1 MKSQKI
7 SHIVVVSILI
17 NVATN
22 MVHPVTPTYIE
33 VLGLPS
39 YMFGVL
45 FAAMSIGNFLL
56 SPLWG
61 QLSDRYGRLPVISI
75 SLIGYALFQVLFGY
89 AQNGVQAVIWRFLG
103 GSMICG
109 STVACMAYVV
119 HVSGNERA
127 KYLSYYAAAVSLSG
141 AIGYFLGGFIGTWSL
156 SGTFWLQGLLLVV
169 AALASLLLLAETIKP
184 DQITAAKQRKFK
196 LYDWAGMARMLTKPM
211 SLFFIGV
218 VLATF
223 ATVGYDN
230 AFNFYIKKQLGFPPS
245 ANGLIKGS
253 TGILGLIANLLINRW
268 LLKHFDQNKV
278 LPVVLWLCSGFL
290 LIATQMVSVPMFIG
304 ANIIFY
310 LFNAIYLPIQQ
321 SLAANQHVGN
331 YGLLSGIFNSA
342 KCIGMIAGSLS
353 AGFLYDASPKW
364 PFYAAILAFAL
375 AGLFSVLAHRFA
387 LQQNS

>member
-1 MKSQKI
+1 MKSRKI
-7 SHIVVVSILI
+7 SHIVAVSILI
-17 NVATN
+17 NIATN

-61 QLSDRYGRLPVISI
+61 QLADRHGRLPVISI
-75 SLIGYALFQVLFGY
+75 SLIGYALFQILFGY
-89 AQNGVQAVIWRFLG
+89 AQNGTQAVVWRFLG

-109 STVACMAYVV
+109 STVASMAYVV
-119 HVSGNERA
+119 DVSGNERA
-127 KYLSYYAAAVSLSG
+127 KYLAYYAAAISLSG
-141 AIGYFLGGFIGTWSL
+141 ALGYFLGGFVGSRSL
-156 SGTFWLQGLLLVV
+156 IGTFWLQGLLLVLS
-169 AALASLLLLAETIKP
+169 ALASLLLLAETVLP
-184 DQITAAKQRKFK
+184 GRTTAATQSKFR

-218 VLATF
+218 ILATF

-245 ANGLIKGS
+245 VNGLIKGS
-253 TGILGLIANLLINRW
+253 TGILGLIANLFINRW

-278 LPVVLWLCSGFL
+278 LPIVLWLCSGFL
-290 LIATQMVSVPMFIG
+290 LLATQMVSVPMFIG
-304 ANIIFY
+304 ANIVFY

-321 SLAANQHVGN
+321 SLAANQQVGD

-353 AGFLYDASPKW
+353 AGFLYDVSAKW
-364 PFYAAILAFAL
+364 PFYAAVLAFAL
-375 AGLFSVLAHRFA
+375 AGLFSVLAHRA
-387 LQQNS
+387 APQQES